1 MEDVIIAP
9 EAVTICVRCYNHMT
23 FARTRA
29 QECWHGRSCKP
40 LPLLPGCTGADCRT
54 ARGKSPG
61 VLTGPSRQSH
71 SSPP

>member
-1 MEDVIIAP
+1 MLEAVSICNRCFNAS
-9 EAVTICVRCYNHMT
+9 EAVTLCV
-23 FARTRA
+23 

-61 VLTGPSRQSH
+61 VLTGPCWQRH
-71 SSPP
+71 SSLP